1 MPPAAPLQS
10 RLASLLRKG
19 LVCHPILTMTAFWV
33 LTGTG
38 VLLAVG
44 LTTLLIVFPLNFLSG
59 WL

>member
-1 MPPAAPLQS
+1 
-10 RLASLLRKG
+10 
-19 LVCHPILTMTAFWV
+19 MTAFWV